1 MLDPLAS
8 TNAQHYYPIFRK
20 AEVFLNYAEAANEA
34 WGPKGKD
41 PDGICKFT
49 AYQVIKRFVRL
60 PEELPIRS
68 TWMRWLPVK
77 SLSEY

>member
-34 WGPKGKD
+34 WGPKGK
-41 PDGICKFT
+41 
-49 AYQVIKRFVRL
+49 
-60 PEELPIRS
+60 IRTVS
-68 TWMRWLPVK
+68 V
-77 SLSEY
+77 SLLLIR